1 MEEFRYIGKPVTRVD
16 GYGKVTGT
24 AVFGADVNLPNQLYG
39 AVYRSPYPHARLLS
53 VDTSAAKNA
62 PGVRAVV
69 TGRDRP
75 ILYGAV
81 IADEPFLAIDKV
93 RYYGEAVAAVAADTL
108 EQALEAVKLITA
120 EYEPLPV
127 VKEVMEAVQPGSP
140 ALHDS
145 WEPYKKYGKV
155 GCVEGGNV
163 CDTFKVRKGDVKQG
177 FAEAEVIVE
186 NEYSLAPIQ
195 HVTIETHCSTV
206 MVDRRGHITCWTSAQ
221 SPFIVR
227 QYFVNAL
234 GLGYNDVRVIGT
246 YVGGG
251 FGSKYDLR
259 SEQIAYMLACEVPGR
274 PVKVVFDRT
283 EDFIASV
290 VRGNAVTKIKTGA
303 TKEGK
308 IIAQEIS
315 IYWDTG
321 AYATMGPRVATNGAI
336 AASGPYE
343 IPNVKIDSICVVTNK
358 PICGAYRGFGV
369 PETNWPCE
377 NQMDA
382 LAKKLG
388 MDPLEIRKINAYR
401 EGSISVTGEKLFS
414 VGLYDSLL
422 KAAEMIGWD
431 ASKTRSVT
439 PEGKIRGKGI
449 ACFWKMTSS
458 PSNTSV
464 LIKLNEDSSCI
475 INMGGSEM
483 GQGSHTVACQIVA
496 EELGLP
502 MEKVTITDGIDT
514 WYTPYDKTTTSSRFT
529 FMMGNTLILA
539 CKDIKEQLIER
550 ASVSWKI
557 PLESLVV
564 ENGVVR
570 EIGGEERSAV
580 IAELSKSS
588 FKKEMPPLVGR
599 GTYSTAPSIVPSNPE
614 TAQSPRP
621 TTFWIYGT
629 QAAEVEIDP
638 DTGEVDVINF
648 VAAHDCGKPL
658 NPHTCFQ
665 QVEGAIVMGL
675 GHALREELIYRDGI
689 PLNPNMVDFKVP
701 TIRDFPA
708 QADIVFVDAPH
719 REGPYGAK
727 GVGETAMTATHSAVG
742 TAMANA
748 LGAPFSRIPI
758 KAEDVIEV
766 IEKMNTSNGGEG
778 R

>member
-1 MEEFRYIGKPVTRVD
+1 MEEYRYIGKPVPRVD
-16 GYGKVTGT
+16 GYGKVTGA
-24 AVFGADVNLPNQLYG
+24 AVFGPDVNLPNQLYG
-39 AVYRSPYPHARLLS
+39 AVYRSPHPHARILS
-53 VDTSAAKNA
+53 VDTSAAKKA

-69 TGRDRP
+69 TGKDRP

-108 EQALEAVKLITA
+108 EQALEAAKLITA

-127 VKEVMEAVQPGSP
+127 VEDVLEAVKLDSP

-145 WEPYKKYGKV
+145 WEPYKKYGRV
-155 GCVEGGNV
+155 GCVEGGNI
-163 CDTFKVRKGDVKQG
+163 CDTFKVRKGDVEQG
-177 FAEAEVIVE
+177 FAEADVIVE
-186 NEYSLAPIQ
+186 NEYSIAPIQ

-206 MVDRRGHITCWTSAQ
+206 MVNRRGHITCWTSAQ

-227 QYFVNAL
+227 QYFSNAL
-234 GLGYNDVRVIGT
+234 GLVHNDVRVIGT

-259 SEQIAYMLACEVPGR
+259 SEQIAYVLACEVPGR

-290 VRGNAVTKIKTGA
+290 VRGKAVTKIKTGA
-303 TKEGK
+303 TKDGR
-308 IIAQEIS
+308 IVAQEIS

-321 AYATMGPRVATNGAI
+321 AYTTMGPRVATNGAI

-369 PETNWPCE
+369 PETNWPSE

-388 MDPLEIRKINAYR
+388 MDPLELRKKNAYR

-414 VGLYDSLL
+414 VGLFESLE
-422 KAAEMIGWD
+422 KAGEMIDWD
-431 ASKTRSVT
+431 AGRTRWT
-439 PEGKIRGKGI
+439 MPDGKLRGKGI

-464 LIKLNEDSSCI
+464 LVKLNEDSSCI

-502 MEKVTITDGIDT
+502 MEKVAITDVIDS
-514 WYTPYDKTTTSSRFT
+514 WYTPFDKTTTSSRFT
-529 FMMGNTLILA
+529 FMMGNALILA
-539 CKDIKEQLIER
+539 CKDIKEQLIAR
-550 ASVSWKI
+550 ASVSWNTS
-557 PLESLVV
+557 PESIVV

-570 EIGGEERSAV
+570 EIGGEMRSAV

-599 GTYSTAPSIVPSNPE
+599 GTYSTAPSIVPSDPD

-638 DTGEVDVINF
+638 DTGEVDVIRF
-648 VAAHDCGKPL
+648 VAAHDCGKTL
-658 NPHTCFQ
+658 NPHTCMQ

-675 GHALREELIYRDGI
+675 GHALREELIYREGI

-701 TIRDFPA
+701 TIRDFPMD
-708 QADIVFVDAPH
+708 ADIVFVDAPH

-727 GVGETAMTATHSAVG
+727 GVGETALTATCSAIG
-742 TAMANA
+742 TAVANA
-748 LGAPFSRIPI
+748 LGISLNHVPI
-758 KAEDVIEV
+758 KAEAVIEAL
-766 IEKMNTSNGGEG
+766 EKQNGGEG
-778 R
+778 Q